1 VDLGD
6 GSDEKHLHICM
17 TSRKLMSNI
26 ESKGVHHID
35 GTYRITIYGFPLIV
49 YGVSDQCGVF
59 HPIAYMITSH
69 EKEED
74 FEHFY
79 KGLIECAESLDLEY
93 DPEFIMQDA
102 QAASRSAV
110 LKLFP
115 NVNILMCYF
124 HVKKN
129 VKENC
134 RHLMEKNEYDKLQED
149 LHQIHMSTSA
159 EEYKENKKKFKKK
172 YETQH
177 KGVYDYCLT
186 WFEGNWSNWQI
197 FRNKPG
203 QANTNSNIES
213 FNNVIKV
220 DLSRKRLPMKASINA
235 IFEQIVYYS
244 TEYSEFATI
253 PKYNQTTKELA
264 DCLKAKNFKKFKNNR
279 VIYEGVYEGK
289 KSKYTLTFK
298 DDQFVNN
305 CSCECRYFL
314 KHAVCMHLVA
324 FCNLNNMELFGSR
337 YNKPIKN
344 DNFVFK
350 EKRGRRKYGKALNK
364 N

>member
-1 VDLGD
+1 
-6 GSDEKHLHICM
+6 
-17 TSRKLMSNI
+17 
-26 ESKGVHHID
+26 
-35 GTYRITIYGFPLIV
+35 
-49 YGVSDQCGVF
+49 
-59 HPIAYMITSH
+59 
-69 EKEED
+69 
-74 FEHFY
+74 
-79 KGLIECAESLDLEY
+79 
-93 DPEFIMQDA
+93 
-102 QAASRSAV
+102 
-110 LKLFP
+110 
-115 NVNILMCYF
+115 
-124 HVKKN
+124 
-129 VKENC
+129 
-134 RHLMEKNEYDKLQED
+134 
-149 LHQIHMSTSA
+149 
-159 EEYKENKKKFKKK
+159 
-172 YETQH
+172 
-177 KGVYDYCLT
+177 
-186 WFEGNWSNWQI
+186 
-197 FRNKPG
+197 
-203 QANTNSNIES
+203 
-213 FNNVIKV
+213 
-220 DLSRKRLPMKASINA
+220 MKATINA